1 RVMSAILPPARQDS
15 RGFVRRSKV
24 DVICSDYPIDRSRN
38 TLRTMSIAYKYDLL
52 FYVVC
57 LQAFLRVNL

>member
-1 RVMSAILPPARQDS
+1 M
-15 RGFVRRSKV
+15 